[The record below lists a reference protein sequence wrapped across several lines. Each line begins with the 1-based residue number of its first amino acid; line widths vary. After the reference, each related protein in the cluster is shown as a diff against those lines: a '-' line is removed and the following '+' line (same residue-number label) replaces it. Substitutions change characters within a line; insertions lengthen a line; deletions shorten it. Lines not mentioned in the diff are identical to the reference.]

1 MDRHTAASPCSTATA
16 WRGSAA
22 ASVPNAAIC
31 PALRSNARLSVFICR
46 QLLDLAGPGRRL
58 SLAEVEDVLFLRLL
72 HALFGVL
79 LPHLRPR
86 AAEHVRYFVFDD
98 LPRRDGGSLALH
110 RVKAG
115 NAVDVLHRV
124 TGVEPSESRIVAH
137 DADGIDERLR
147 VVEHSLVV
155 ERRDLAFGI
164 ADRCVDL
171 HRLHLAGEL
180 EGAVCR
186 PALDVGSPGDQY
198 ILVPEADRLAV
209 PARDV

>member
-1 MDRHTAASPCSTATA
+1 MDRHTAASPCSCATA

-110 RVKAG
+110 RV
-115 NAVDVLHRV
+115 

-137 DADGIDERLR
+137 DADGIDQRLR
-147 VVEHSLVV
+147 VVEHRLVV

-164 ADRCVDL
+164 ADRCVD
-171 HRLHLAGEL
+171 
-180 EGAVCR
+180 
-186 PALDVGSPGDQY
+186 
-198 ILVPEADRLAV
+198 
-209 PARDV
+209 